1 MYEIENAEFEYARNK
16 SVDEF
21 FKARRQIERTPDKE
35 FLVES
40 GFRLAWELLKQNQ
53 IEELVADR
61 DRWKNQAVAL
71 ATSVMM
77 DTTGH
82 DA

>member
-1 MYEIENAEFEYARNK
+1 MYEIENAEFECERNK
-16 SVDEF
+16 AVDAF
-21 FKARRQIERTPDKE
+21 FKARQQIERTLDKE

-53 IEELVADR
+53 IEKLVEER
-61 DRWKNQAVAL
+61 DHWKNQAVAL
-71 ATSVMM
+71 ATSVMT
-77 DTTGH
+77 DTIGH